1 MAIYLYIFVYA
12 LCMGFVSVA
21 LFLVYAYGLGFSVS
35 RFVRNSDSFFERH
48 IMRLGF
54 GLSAFV
60 VLGVLLNAVHV
71 PLDWRI
77 FLTVSLLPLL
87 FFAVKDFVID
97 KKKSV
102 FGLRLR
108 KSDIGV
114 AVALA
119 VFLFAIFMYAGGSFR
134 YPYLEDE
141 DPWGHAVGVK
151 YVAVEKRAFD
161 TPGYNFAY
169 IDPYPPGYDI
179 LMGVLHQTEPSLQFT
194 LKFFNGLIIALGI
207 LWFFFMAKLF
217 VGSGKAALATFIL
230 AMIPSYFTH
239 FIWAHTLV
247 IALFFPA
254 MYAFWMIKDDKK
266 WVLPASVSVAA
277 ILLSQPDQ
285 PIKLAAMIFIFLAA
299 RAWHGKK
306 LPVYE
311 AAAGIFGV
319 IISLSWWAAKGA
331 GMFKYAMGIGVGG
344 SAFNPAGGS
353 ASRAY
358 SFSDF
363 VFPSQSLIN
372 VPPGFGPVISLL
384 LVLGLVAA
392 AINYKKIIKGEKPW
406 LAVVL
411 LWFVF
416 AFLGTNS
423 ATFNFPIGLNPFRFW
438 LLLAIPVAILAAE
451 GAWFAASIASSAFSA
466 SSASSAARPS
476 VVINVV
482 IKMGVLLVFAVAVF
496 LTSGTYKLSI
506 NTSAGWYGGPL
517 QVEGELPGYLWLKT
531 LPPDSR
537 VLSPHDDS
545 FVIGLDAFSCAWC
558 PEVIDVK
565 KGFFS
570 RSPQDISSFMK
581 RNSYQYIILGS
592 IEIGDNPDSSQFRF
606 LNETIVRKEIELNNS
621 SLFIP
626 VNVYENGAVAVF
638 RVR

>member
-1 MAIYLYIFVYA
+1 
-12 LCMGFVSVA
+12 MGFVSVA
-21 LFLVYAYGLGFSVS
+21 LFFLYSYGLGFSVS
-35 RFVRNSDSFFERH
+35 RFVRNSDSFLERN

-54 GLSAFV
+54 GLAGFV
-60 VLGVLLNAVHV
+60 VFGILLNALRI

-77 FLTVSLLPLL
+77 FLAASLLPLL
-87 FFAVKDFVID
+87 FFAVKDFIIGR
-97 KKKSV
+97 KKAV
-102 FGLRLR
+102 FGIRLR
-108 KSDIGV
+108 KSDISV

-119 VFLFAIFMYAGGSFR
+119 VFLFALFMYVGGSFS

-141 DPWGHAVGVK
+141 DPWGHAVGAK
-151 YVAVEKRAFD
+151 YVASEKRAFD
-161 TPGYNFAY
+161 TPSYNFAY

-179 LMGVLHQTEPSLQFT
+179 IMGILHQTEPSLQFT

-217 VGSGKAALATFIL
+217 VGSGKAAFATIVL

-254 MYAFWMIKDDKK
+254 MYAFWMVREDKR
-266 WVLPASVSVAA
+266 WAIPASVAVAA
-277 ILLSQPDQ
+277 ILFSQPDQ
-285 PIKLAAMIFIFLAA
+285 PLKLAVMIFVFLAV
-299 RAWHGKK
+299 RAWHEKK

-311 AAAGIFGV
+311 AAAGVLGV
-319 IISLSWWAAKGA
+319 LLSLSWWAVKGSD
-331 GMFKYAMGIGVGG
+331 MFRYAMGIGVGN

-358 SFSDF
+358 SFADF
-363 VFPSQSLIN
+363 VFPSQTLIN

-384 LVLGLVAA
+384 LLLGLVAA
-392 AINYKKIIKGEKPW
+392 ALNYKKIMKGEKPW

-423 ATFNFPIGLNPFRFW
+423 ATFNLPIGLNPFRFW

-451 GAWFAASIASSAFSA
+451 GAWLLASFASAAFSG
-466 SSASSAARPS
+466 SKPF
-476 VVINVV
+476 VVTAF
-482 IKMGVLLVFAVAVF
+482 KLGVLLVFAVAVF

-517 QVEGELPGYLWLKT
+517 QVEGELPGYLWLKN
-531 LPPDSR
+531 LPPNTK
-537 VLSPHDDS
+537 VLSPYDDS
-545 FVIGLDAFSCAWC
+545 FIIGLDAFSCAWC
-558 PEVIDVK
+558 PETIEFK

-570 RSPQDISSFMK
+570 RSPDEISSFMK
-581 RNSYQYIILGS
+581 RNSYQFLVLGS
-592 IEIGDNPDSSQFRF
+592 IEIGDNPDGSQFRF
-606 LNETIVRKEIELNNS
+606 LNETIVRKEIELDNS
-621 SLFIP
+621 SLFTP
-626 VNVYENGAVAVF
+626 VNVYEGGAVAVF
-638 RVR
+638 KVR

>member
-1 MAIYLYIFVYA
+1 
-12 LCMGFVSVA
+12 MGFISVA
-21 LFLVYAYGLGFSVS
+21 LFFVYAYGLGFSIS
-35 RFVRNSDSFFERH
+35 RFVRNSGSFFERC

-77 FLTVSLLPLL
+77 FLAVSLLPLL
-87 FFAVKDFVID
+87 FFAVKEFVIG
-97 KKKSV
+97 KKRAV

-108 KSDIGV
+108 KSDISV

-119 VFLFAIFMYAGGSFR
+119 VFLFALFMYAGGSFR

-141 DPWGHAVGVK
+141 DPWGHAVGAK
-151 YVAVEKRAFD
+151 YVALEKKAFD
-161 TPGYNFAY
+161 TSEYNFAY

-179 LMGVLHQTEPSLQFT
+179 VMGVLHQTEPSLQFT

-217 VGSGKAALATFIL
+217 VGSGKAALAAFIL

-254 MYAFWMIKDDKK
+254 MYAFWMIKEDKK
-266 WVLPASVSVAA
+266 WLIPASVAVAA

-285 PIKLAAMIFIFLAA
+285 PIKLAAMIFIFLAV
-299 RAWHGKK
+299 RAWHDKK

-311 AAAGIFGV
+311 AAAGVLGV
-319 IISLSWWAAKGA
+319 LLSLSWWAAKGA

-358 SFSDF
+358 SFADF

-384 LVLGLVAA
+384 LGLGLVAA
-392 AINYKKIIKGEKPW
+392 AINYKKIVKGEKPW

-451 GAWFAASIASSAFSA
+451 GAWFAASVASSVTAK
-466 SSASSAARPS
+466 PS
-476 VVINVV
+476 IL
-482 IKMGVLLVFAVAVF
+482 IKLGVLLVFAVAVF
-496 LTSGTYKLSI
+496 LTSGTYKLGI
-506 NTSAGWYGGPL
+506 NTSTGWYGGPL

-531 LPPDSR
+531 LPPGTK
-537 VLSPHDDS
+537 VLSPGDDS

-558 PEVIDVK
+558 HEVIDFK

-570 RSPQDISSFMK
+570 RSPHEISSFMK
-581 RNSYQYIILGS
+581 RNSYQYLILGS
-592 IEIGDNPDSSQFRF
+592 IEIGDNPDGSQFRF
-606 LNETIVRKEIELNNS
+606 LNETIVKKEIELNNS
-621 SLFIP
+621 TLFIP
-626 VNVYENGAVAVF
+626 VNVYEGGAVAVF

>member
-1 MAIYLYIFVYA
+1 
-12 LCMGFVSVA
+12 MGFVSVA
-21 LFLVYAYGLGFSVS
+21 LFFLYSYGLGFSVS
-35 RFVRNSDSFFERH
+35 RFVKNSESFFERN

-54 GLSAFV
+54 GLAGFV
-60 VLGVLLNAVHV
+60 VLGILLNALRI

-77 FLTVSLLPLL
+77 FLAAGMLPLL
-87 FFAVKDFVID
+87 FFAVKDFVIG
-97 KKKSV
+97 KKKAV
-102 FGLRLR
+102 FGLRIR
-108 KSDIGV
+108 KSDLGL

-119 VFLFAIFMYAGGSFR
+119 VFIFALFMYAGGSFR

-151 YVAVEKRAFD
+151 YVSVEKRAFD
-161 TPGYNFAY
+161 TQDYNFAY

-179 LMGVLHQTEPSLQFT
+179 VMGVLHQTEPSLQFT

-217 VGSGKAALATFIL
+217 VGSGKAALAAFIL

-254 MYAFWMIKDDKK
+254 LYAFWMIREDKK
-266 WVLPASVSVAA
+266 WLIPAAVSVAA

-285 PIKLAAMIFIFLAA
+285 PIKLAVMIFVFLAVS
-299 RAWHGKK
+299 AWHGKK
-306 LPVYE
+306 FPVYE
-311 AAAGIFGV
+311 AVAGVLGV
-319 IISLSWWAAKGA
+319 LLSLSWWAAKGA

-363 VFPSQSLIN
+363 VFPNQSLIN

-384 LVLGLVAA
+384 LLFGLVAA
-392 AINYKKIIKGEKPW
+392 ALNYKKIMKGEKPW

-423 ATFNFPIGLNPFRFW
+423 ATFSLPIGLNPFRFW

-451 GAWFAASIASSAFSA
+451 GAWFVASFASAAFSGA
-466 SSASSAARPS
+466 SSASSAAKPF
-476 VVINVV
+476 VVTAV
-482 IKMGVLLVFAVAVF
+482 KLGVLLVFAVAVF
-496 LTSGTYKLSI
+496 LTSGTYKLGI
-506 NTSAGWYGGPL
+506 NNSAGWYGGPL
-517 QVEGELPGYLWLKT
+517 QVEGELPGYLWLKN
-531 LPPDSR
+531 LPPDTK
-537 VLSPHDDS
+537 VLSPADDS
-545 FVIGLDAFSCAWC
+545 FIIGLDAFSCAWC
-558 PEVIDVK
+558 PETIEFK

-570 RSPQDISSFMK
+570 RSPNEISSFMRK
-581 RNSYQYIILGS
+581 NSYQYIILGS
-592 IEIGDNPDSSQFRF
+592 VEIGDNPDGSQFRF

-621 SLFIP
+621 SLFTP